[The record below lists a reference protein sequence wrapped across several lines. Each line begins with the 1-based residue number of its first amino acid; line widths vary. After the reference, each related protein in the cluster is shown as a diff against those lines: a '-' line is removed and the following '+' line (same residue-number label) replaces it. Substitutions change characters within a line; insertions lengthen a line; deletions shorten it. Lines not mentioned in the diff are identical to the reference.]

1 LNGSGDF
8 AALSEAV
15 THLAL
20 LVTDDDN
27 GAEAERTTTLGGF
40 RNPVDANQAVLQ
52 IWISSAR
59 LLLPVSTSFLLTLI
73 L

>member
-1 LNGSGDF
+1 
-8 AALSEAV
+8 V
-15 THLAL
+15 PHLAL

-27 GAEAERTTTLGGF
+27 GAEAKRTTPFGRLGHT
-40 RNPVDANQAVLQ
+40 VDANQAVLQ
-52 IWISSAR
+52 IWVSGAR